1 MSKKQTTTEP
11 ENRDPPEPQAEP
23 QAEQSPPAEE
33 PTDSDLLEAHRE
45 AFESSDEPSD
55 GNDSGLDDLSPQE
68 QIEKLRAQ
76 LEETKDQALRSQAE
90 LENFRKRA
98 ARQMDQERRYAC
110 LQMIRDLLPVWDNIG
125 RAIDAAEQSHDTSSL
140 LEGFKMTA
148 EQLESA
154 LARHHCVEI
163 EALHQPFDPNLHQA
177 ISQLPNDEHLA
188 GTITHV
194 AQIGFLLHDRVVRPS
209 QVVISSGSPQED
221 QGPETTEPAERSLDE
236 NDEQPT

>member
-1 MSKKQTTTEP
+1 MSKKQTPTED
-11 ENRDPPEPQAEP
+11 ENRGTSEPQADRI
-23 QAEQSPPAEE
+23 PPAEE
-33 PTDSDLLEAHRE
+33 PTESDLLDAHRE
-45 AFESSDEPSD
+45 AFDAADEASGDGESS
-55 GNDSGLDDLSPQE
+55 LDDLSPQE
-68 QIEKLRAQ
+68 QIEELRVQ
-76 LEETKDQALRSQAE
+76 LEEAKDQGLRRQAE
-90 LENFRKRA
+90 LENYRKRA

-110 LQMIRDLLPVWDNIG
+110 VPVIRDLLPVWDSIG

-177 ISQLPNDEHLA
+177 ISQLPNDEHPA
-188 GTITHV
+188 GTVTHV
-194 AQIGFLLHDRVVRPS
+194 VQIGFLLHDRVVRPS

-221 QGPETTEPAERSLDE
+221 QDSEDTASTEQSVEE
-236 NDEQPT
+236 NDQQPT

>member
-1 MSKKQTTTEP
+1 VSKKQTTTEP
-11 ENRDPPEPQAEP
+11 ESQGTSEP

-33 PTDSDLLEAHRE
+33 PADSELLEAHRE
-45 AFESSDEPSD
+45 AFEAADEVSNGD
-55 GNDSGLDDLSPQE
+55 ESCLDDLSPEE

-76 LEETKDQALRSQAE
+76 VAEAKDQALRSQAE

-98 ARQMDQERRYAC
+98 TRQMDEERRYASMP
-110 LQMIRDLLPVWDNIG
+110 MIRDLLPVLDNIG

-163 EALHQPFDPNLHQA
+163 EALHQSFDPNVHEA
-177 ISQLPNDEHLA
+177 ISQLPNDEHPA
-188 GTITHV
+188 GTVSHV
-194 AQIGFLLHDRVVRPS
+194 TQIGFLLHDRVVRPS
-209 QVVISSGSPQED
+209 QVVVSSGSPQED
-221 QGPETTEPAERSLDE
+221 QDPETRGATEQSIEE